1 MKKIVMALAC
11 AALVMG
17 MAACKKSNADL
28 IKEYKK
34 VATELVEAAN
44 DRDAAKAAKV
54 SKEFEKLKNEL
65 QEANLTEEEQM
76 EIAQITLET
85 LGGLGM

>member
-11 AALVMG
+11 AALVLG

-34 VATELVEAAN
+34 VATEAVEAVKEG
-44 DRDAAKAAKV
+44 DIVKAAKLAQEGQ
-54 SKEFEKLKNEL
+54 KLEKEL
-65 QEANLTEEEQM
+65 QEANLTDEEKAEV
-76 EIAQITLET
+76 AQIALE
-85 LGGLGM
+85 LLD